1 MVSIGPIEADIN
13 QLNGEEMMKKILV
26 VVLSVFAF
34 SVSMV
39 SYGGESDDANYCWDT
54 ANHPYYPAA
63 SNPWIKGEPTELM
76 YADCANVCAINEDC
90 WKANYWCDGAN
101 PTMPGGPCDTDKEIT
116 FNLQCTVNARVWNIR
131 DFVETFVFVTPLGCA
146 NN

>member
-1 MVSIGPIEADIN
+1 VSIGPIEADIN
-13 QLNGEEMMKKILV
+13 QLNGEEMMKEILV

-54 ANHPYYPAA
+54 TNYPYFPAA

-76 YADCANVCAINEDC
+76 YA
-90 WKANYWCDGAN
+90 
-101 PTMPGGPCDTDKEIT
+101 
-116 FNLQCTVNARVWNIR
+116 
-131 DFVETFVFVTPLGCA
+131 
-146 NN
+146 

>member
-1 MVSIGPIEADIN
+1 
-13 QLNGEEMMKKILV
+13 MKKILV

-76 YADCANVCAINEDC
+76 YADCANVCAINEEC
-90 WKANYWCDGAN
+90 WKANYWCDGVS
-101 PTMPGGPCDTDKEIT
+101 PTTTGGCDTDAEIV
-116 FNLQCTVNARVWNIR
+116 FDLRCKVNDRVWDII
-131 DFVETFVFVTPLGCA
+131 DLIATFVFVTPLGCT

>member
-1 MVSIGPIEADIN
+1 
-13 QLNGEEMMKKILV
+13 MMKKILV

-39 SYGGESDDANYCWDT
+39 SYGGESSGANYCWDT
-54 ANHPYYPAA
+54 TNYPHFPAA

-76 YADCANVCAINEDC
+76 YADCANVCAINEEC
-90 WKANYWCDGAN
+90 WKANYWCDGVS
-101 PTMPGGPCDTDKEIT
+101 PTTTGGCDTDAEIV
-116 FNLQCTVNARVWNIR
+116 FDLRCKVNDRLWDIR
-131 DFVETFVFVTPLGCA
+131 DLIATFVFVTPLGCT

>member
-54 ANHPYYPAA
+54 ANHPLLP
-63 SNPWIKGEPTELM
+63 SRKQPV
-76 YADCANVCAINEDC
+76 DQ
-90 WKANYWCDGAN
+90 
-101 PTMPGGPCDTDKEIT
+101 GGTD
-116 FNLQCTVNARVWNIR
+116 
-131 DFVETFVFVTPLGCA
+131 
-146 NN
+146 

>member
-1 MVSIGPIEADIN
+1 VSIGPIEADIN
-13 QLNGEEMMKKILV
+13 QLNGEEMMKEILV

-54 ANHPYYPAA
+54 TNYPYFPAA

-76 YADCANVCAINEDC
+76 YADCANVCAINEEC
-90 WKANYWCDGAN
+90 WEANYWCDGVS
-101 PTMPGGPCDTDKEIT
+101 PTTAGGCNTDAEIV
-116 FNLQCTVNARVWNIR
+116 FDLRCKVNDRVWDII
-131 DFVETFVFVTPLGCA
+131 DLIATFVFVTPLGCA